1 MAKTREIKRRIKA
14 VGNIKRIT
22 KTMQLIATARFQ
34 AALRRATAAKPYTQ
48 KIAEL
53 VAELAGAAAGAAGG
67 ALAHPLLKAPET
79 KTNRELVLVLTANRG
94 LCGGYNANILR
105 VATQLLRDSTDKQI
119 DLEVVGKKGVGYF
132 KYANQAVARVHSQF
146 GDKPSYADVEALA
159 SEYMKLFQEGKYDA
173 VKIVYME
180 FMSVARQKPAAV
192 TLLPMQPPTD
202 ATSQAA
208 AGAKTSAASGS
219 QYDFS
224 PEPEKLLATLLPLTV
239 KSRLFQT
246 FNEAIVG
253 EQVARMVAM
262 KSATDAAG
270 KMGKAL
276 TRKFNR
282 ARQAAITTELTE
294 IISGSAALE

>member
-53 VAELAGAAAGAAGG
+53 VGELAAAAAGASAGG
-67 ALAHPLLKAPET
+67 GLAHPLLKPPEP
-79 KTNRELVLVLTANRG
+79 KTNRELLLVITANRG

-105 VATQLLRDSTDKQI
+105 IATQQLRESTGKQI

-132 KYANQAVARVHSQF
+132 KYANQAVARVHNQF

-159 SEYMKLFQEGKYDA
+159 GEYMKLFQEGKYDA
-173 VKIVYME
+173 VKVVYME
-180 FMSVARQKPAAV
+180 FMSVARQKPVAV

-202 ATSQAA
+202 AKAS
-208 AGAKTSAASGS
+208 GTSAAKSGAGV

-253 EQVARMVAM
+253 EQVARMIAM